1 MSLTHIQSTCAALCI
16 TCVLSIYA
24 PLCSSLDPVIVQPAA
39 PGVRMTSL
47 LFSSQ
52 ADCVVVGDSDGHVT
66 VYQLKNL
73 NVGEQSQVTLSW

>member
-1 MSLTHIQSTCAALCI
+1 M
-16 TCVLSIYA
+16 
-24 PLCSSLDPVIVQPAA
+24 QPAA

>member
-1 MSLTHIQSTCAALCI
+1 MLLSVSP
-16 TCVLSIYA
+16 VLSIYA
-24 PLCSSLDPVIVQPAA
+24 PLSSSLDPVIVQPAA

-66 VYQLKNL
+66 VYQLKN
-73 NVGEQSQVTLSW
+73 VSAGEQSQVTLSW